1 MTLDSTWPN
10 CESMGIHFQ
19 LDQNT
24 SAQSGLFP
32 CLTKTKILMN
42 IKLQEVYLTH
52 SKAPLISQ
60 ITMEGKASRD
70 HSASIC
76 GKRHYSIANFFFQ
89 FYLNLNIEPGH
100 QSSKTLRYQVK
111 PEGPYDK
118 GSVN

>member
-70 HSASIC
+70 HQCVHMWEKALFNS
-76 GKRHYSIANFFFQ
+76 KLFF
-89 FYLNLNIEPGH
+89 
-100 QSSKTLRYQVK
+100 
-111 PEGPYDK
+111 
-118 GSVN
+118 SVLLEFEH